1 LCVIKN
7 VSTQNYY
14 FMKPLFTDPKEQ
26 DLIQKVGLVF
36 IEKGM
41 KAMTMDDIASELHV
55 SKKTLYKY
63 VKNRSE
69 LVTKCVKLRVHKEM
83 ENRTMLAAAGLNA
96 IEENLKIME
105 FTSQIVAK
113 TTEKVH
119 DDLEK
124 HFPEAFAVIQDYT
137 NNFLLKAV
145 LKNMEKGVKE
155 GLYCAQINPKI
166 LAKMYI
172 SKIDLVFDG
181 MTFPPNEFNLADVLS
196 SVVIHNMRGMATST
210 GIKLIEEHTNQKYK

>member
-1 LCVIKN
+1 
-7 VSTQNYY
+7 
-14 FMKPLFTDPKEQ
+14 MEPLFKDPKEQ

-41 KAMTMDDIASELHV
+41 KAMTMDGIASELHV

-96 IEENLKIME
+96 IEENFKIIE
-105 FTSQIVAK
+105 FTSQVVSK
-113 TTEKVH
+113 TTSKVH

-124 HFPEAFAVIQDYT
+124 HFPEAFAVIQNYT
-137 NNFLLKAV
+137 NNFLLNAV

-155 GLYCAQINPKI
+155 GLYCAQFNPKI

-181 MTFPPNEFNLADVLS
+181 ATFPPNEFNLGDVLQ
-196 SVVIHNMRGMATST
+196 SVVIHNMRGIATRK
-210 GIKLIEEHTNQKYK
+210 GIKLIEELTGKPYK

>member
-1 LCVIKN
+1 MN
-7 VSTQNYY
+7 NYI
-14 FMKPLFTDPKEQ
+14 MKPLFKDPKEQ
-26 DLIQKVGLVF
+26 ALIQKVGYVF
-36 IEKGM
+36 ATKGM

-69 LVTKCVKLRVHKEM
+69 LVTKCVRLRVHIEM
-83 ENRTMLAAAGLNA
+83 ENRTMLASAGLNA
-96 IEENLKIME
+96 IEENLKIIE
-105 FTSQIVAK
+105 FTGQIISK
-113 TTEKVH
+113 TSARVH

-137 NNFLLKAV
+137 NNFLLNAV
-145 LKNMEKGVKE
+145 ITNIEKGIKE
-155 GLYCAQINPKI
+155 GLYCEQVNARI

-181 MTFPPNEFNLADVLS
+181 LTFPLNEFKLENVLAT
-196 SVVIHNMRGMATST
+196 VVIHNMRGMATT
-210 GIKLIEEHTNQKYK
+210 KGIKLIEELTNVRFK